1 MSSKILDFKNIKGDF
16 TGGLVA
22 GVVALPLALAFGVQS
37 GMGATAGLYG
47 AIMVGIF
54 AALFGGTQTQASGP
68 TGPMTVVAAALVTG
82 AIGITGSI
90 ESAMGIILLSFLLGG
105 VLQIV
110 FGLINIAGYVKY
122 FPYSVVSGFMSG
134 VGLIIIILQLFPF
147 AGLDSAKSTVAV
159 IQDFPRIFKELNI
172 YSLALGFLTILIYYL
187 FPLVTKA
194 IPSPLVALIATSIV
208 AYFLGWDVPII
219 GEIPSGIPS
228 LQIGTMLSNIP
239 PESYT
244 LILEYAAVFAVLG
257 SIDSLLT
264 SVIADNMTKTKHN
277 SNRELI
283 GQGIGNMLAAIFGGI
298 PGAGA
303 TKGTV
308 VNINAGGTT
317 RISGII
323 HGLFLLAVL
332 LGLGSLAAY
341 IPLSVLAGLLI
352 PIGFKIIDTK
362 GLKHLLRVPKADA
375 VVLILVLLVTTFG
388 SLIQAVGIGVALAC
402 ILFMKKASDLG
413 EKGIVIETVE
423 NLEDEKPWQDE
434 LPFYN
439 KYKDKI
445 LIKHL
450 KGPLFFGY
458 TAHLKNQITS
468 IDSKIKALIIRMDEV
483 PLIDQSGLYALEDI
497 VFDLKQR
504 DVQVLFINLQEQ
516 PMDKLRSIDI
526 IPDLVAE
533 THIFETIKDA
543 FDSLKLTIEK
553 WCISAKKLLC
563 KKNAKIITIQ
573 VGIKS
578 VLLKI
583 LLTKSNTF

>member
-1 MSSKILDFKNIKGDF
+1 MPSKLLDFSNIKGDF

-47 AIMVGIF
+47 AILVGIF

-68 TGPMTVVAAALVTG
+68 TGPMTVVAATLVAA
-82 AIGITGSI
+82 AIEITGSL

-105 VLQIV
+105 VLQII

-134 VGLIIIILQLFPF
+134 VGLIIIILQIFPF
-147 AGLDSAKSTVAV
+147 AGLTSAKSTFAV
-159 IQDFPRIFKELNI
+159 IQDLPRLFTELNL
-172 YSLALGFLTILIYYL
+172 YALTLGILTILIYYL
-187 FPLVTKA
+187 FPLITKA
-194 IPSPLVALIATSIV
+194 IPSALVALVV
-208 AYFLGWDVPII
+208 AALIGYFLEWDVPII
-219 GEIPSGIPS
+219 GEIPSGIPN
-228 LQIGTMLSNIP
+228 LQIGAMFSNIP
-239 PESYT
+239 TETYT
-244 LILEYAAVFAVLG
+244 LIFEYAAVLAVLG

-264 SVIADNMTKTKHN
+264 SVIADNMTKTRHN

-283 GQGIGNMLAAIFGGI
+283 GQGIGNMLAAVFGGI

-317 RISGII
+317 RISGVI

-375 VVLILVLLVTTFG
+375 VVLVLVLLVTTFG

-413 EKGIVIETVE
+413 EKGIVLETVE

-439 KYKDKI
+439 EYKDKI

-450 KGPLFFGY
+450 KGPLFFGF
-458 TAHLKNQITS
+458 TAHLKNQMAS
-468 IDSKIKALIIRMDEV
+468 IDDKIKVLIIRMDEV

-497 VFDLKQR
+497 VFDLEQR
-504 DVQVLFINLQEQ
+504 GVQVLFINLQEQ

-533 THIFETIKDA
+533 DHIFKNIKDA
-543 FDSLKLTIEK
+543 FAFLKLTIEK
-553 WCISAKKLLC
+553 
-563 KKNAKIITIQ
+563 
-573 VGIKS
+573 
-578 VLLKI
+578 
-583 LLTKSNTF
+583 